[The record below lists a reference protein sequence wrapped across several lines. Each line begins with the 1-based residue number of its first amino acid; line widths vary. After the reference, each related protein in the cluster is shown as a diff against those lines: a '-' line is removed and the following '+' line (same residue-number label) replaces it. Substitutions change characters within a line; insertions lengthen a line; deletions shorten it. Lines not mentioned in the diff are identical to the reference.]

1 MPKKNYINNKEFES
15 LIRKYKKNPEKHEDE
30 LMKMFDLLIENIIE
44 GFNFKL
50 EKEDAKQDCFFLILK
65 TLKNFKAKKGTA
77 FTYFTTIILNNLKLL
92 YSKNKR
98 YNTKIQGY
106 IDKNKDNIT

>member
-1 MPKKNYINNKEFES
+1 MAKKNYINNKEFES
-15 LIRKYKKNPEKHEDE
+15 LIRKYKKEPEKYEEE
-30 LMKMFDLLIENIIE
+30 LMKTFSLLIDNIIE
-44 GFNFKL
+44 SFKFKVD
-50 EKEDAKQDCFFLILK
+50 KEDAKQDCFFLILK

-77 FTYFTTIILNNLKLL
+77 FTYFTTVILNNLKLL

-106 IDKNKDNIT
+106 IEKNKDKAT